1 MSAADEISTRAGVLT
16 ARPVAALTSEQAA
29 EAMTRAFEGYVVP
42 VSVDGPG
49 FERRFGA
56 EHLDRYLSEVYTADG
71 DLVGICLITRRGT
84 TARIGGF
91 GCTPAYRGV
100 GVGRTLMER
109 AIVRCVEA
117 GATRI
122 TLEVITSNAAAV
134 RLYERL
140 GFRILRT
147 LVGYRWERPAAAG
160 PVPPSVPSPIDPAR
174 FARDVA
180 AGLEHADEPPWQLA
194 PETLA
199 AAVPPRQAYA
209 LGPAAALLSLTGTT
223 AVLSAVHTAP
233 GARRRGHGRA
243 LLAGLRDAFPGRR
256 WTVPPLVPESD
267 GAEFFR
273 ATGWVREELA
283 QYEMVHGNV

>member
-1 MSAADEISTRAGVLT
+1 MAAAEEIPTRAGVLT

-29 EAMTRAFEGYVVP
+29 EAMTRSFEGYIVP
-42 VSVDGPG
+42 VSVDGPA

-56 EHLDRYLSEVYTADG
+56 EHLDRYLSEVYTAGD
-71 DLVGICLITRRGT
+71 DLVGICLITRRGA

-100 GVGRTLMER
+100 GVGRALMAR
-109 AIVRCVEA
+109 AVVRCVEA
-117 GATRI
+117 GSTRI

-140 GFRILRT
+140 GFRIART
-147 LVGYRWERPAAAG
+147 LVGYRWDRPGAAG
-160 PVPPSVPSPIDPAR
+160 PVPRTAPAAIDPSR
-174 FARDVA
+174 FARGVA
-180 AGLEHADEPPWQLA
+180 AGLRSADEPPWQLA

-199 AAVPPRQAYA
+199 AAGPPRRAYA
-209 LGPAAALLSLTGTT
+209 LGPAAALLSITETA
-223 AVLSAVHTAP
+223 AVLSAVHTDPA
-233 GARRRGHGRA
+233 ARRRGHARA
-243 LLAGLRDAFPGRR
+243 LLAALRDAFPGRR
-256 WTVPPLVPESD
+256 WTVPPLVPEPD